1 MRKSIVVF
9 GVCCVFFSSKAL
21 SSLSMQYIA
30 PEAKPSSHADTIQP
44 DQIAPVN
51 KLVLSGSTTRKLFF
65 FDIYKISHYV
75 EWPYESPQSKQATL
89 SLIEN
94 ANVQQRVELTFLR
107 DVSRRQ
113 IEEAL
118 IDGIERNNTDKDLMS
133 IKTEIQ
139 RLSKG
144 FDDDVEKHS
153 VLALSRASKAQLKV
167 SFNDDVIVETQNA
180 DLADALWSIWFGKD
194 PIVDTEA
201 LIKNLI
207 KE

>member
-1 MRKSIVVF
+1 M
-9 GVCCVFFSSKAL
+9 FFSFRNAITTLGICYVLVCADAAADTSKTTDNDKLAL
-21 SSLSMQYIA
+21 SHT
-30 PEAKPSSHADTIQP
+30 P
-44 DQIAPVN
+44 
-51 KLVLSGSTTRKLFF
+51 LVLSGSTTRKLFF
-65 FDIYKISHYV
+65 FDIYKISHFV
-75 EWPYESPQSKQATL
+75 DWPYDSPQQKNEIIT
-89 SLIEN
+89 LIEK
-94 ANVQQRVELTFLR
+94 AEVKQRVELTFLR
-107 DVSRRQ
+107 DVSRQQ

-118 IDGIERNNTDKDLMS
+118 IDGIERNNADKDLLL
-133 IKTEIQ
+133 IKKEIAQ
-139 RLSKG
+139 LSKG

-153 VLALSRASKAQLKV
+153 ILAISRLSKEQLKV